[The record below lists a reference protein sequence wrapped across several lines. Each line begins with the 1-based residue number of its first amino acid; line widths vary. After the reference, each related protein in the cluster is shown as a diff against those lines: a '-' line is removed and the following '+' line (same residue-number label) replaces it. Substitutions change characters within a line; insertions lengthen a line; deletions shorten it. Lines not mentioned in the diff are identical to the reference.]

1 MLKLD
6 PIKERLN
13 ILKNTPNEFYAEDF
27 YLKGP
32 LIEADLEALIAE
44 VESLRDINK
53 DLRDA
58 IEKHLSRKQS

>member
-1 MLKLD
+1 VLKLD

-13 ILKNTPNEFYAEDF
+13 ILKATPNEFYAEDF

-44 VESLRDINK
+44 VELLRDIIMI
-53 DLRDA
+53 LY
-58 IEKHLSRKQS
+58 